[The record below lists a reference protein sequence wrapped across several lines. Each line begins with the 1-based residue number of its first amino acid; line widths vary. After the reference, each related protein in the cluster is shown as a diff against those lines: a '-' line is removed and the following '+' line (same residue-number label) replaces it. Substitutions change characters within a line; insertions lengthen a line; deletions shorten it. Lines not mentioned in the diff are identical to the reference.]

1 MFACAKIRARDD
13 ANKSLERSHNPRLI
27 FLDTNIRHFDCG
39 NAYSQITL
47 ELVFLALRH
56 AIFFAVV
63 HKSAKIHYHTRNENP
78 VNKIYIFSL
87 QNVKM
92 S

>member
-13 ANKSLERSHNPRLI
+13 EKSLERAHNPRLI
-27 FLDTNIRHFDCG
+27 FLDTHIRHFG
-39 NAYSQITL
+39 RRNAYSQITL
-47 ELVFLALRH
+47 EFVFLALRS
-56 AIFFAVV
+56 AISFAVV